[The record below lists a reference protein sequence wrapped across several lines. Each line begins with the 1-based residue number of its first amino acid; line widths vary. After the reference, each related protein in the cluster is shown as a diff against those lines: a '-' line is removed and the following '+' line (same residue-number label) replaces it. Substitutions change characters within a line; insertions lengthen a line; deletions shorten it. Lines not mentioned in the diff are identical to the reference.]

1 MEIHKHIAARY
12 RAYQSRGIALTQ
24 VSEEEDSM
32 SSYVIPQLE
41 SPARRLLIKRM
52 AGLGATLA
60 CSSLSPANAAQ
71 TQSHRPGGLENQV
84 PPVQSAWGP
93 FPPSSGAGRYLQL
106 AYPPSTTKG
115 ELQIGVTYTLWI
127 PDGTKTVRAVIV
139 HQHGASIPAAQSGA
153 TSAYDLHWQALAKKW
168 DCVLLGPSYHVLNDA
183 IDLTPGGAELW
194 FDARLGSDRVFLRAL
209 DEFAAKSGHAEI
221 ATVPWCLWGHS
232 GGGIWANVMS
242 ILHPDRVLAAFLRS
256 GTAVMFRPR
265 REFIQPEVSPA
276 VYEIPT
282 MVNFGMGERGNR
294 PWDGSIATFQ
304 EYRAQGA
311 PIGFAP
317 DPRTGH
323 FCGDS
328 RYLAIPFFDACLQM
342 RLTEWNKI
350 LKPVDPS
357 STWLAAPF
365 GETAVPA
372 AEFKGD
378 PNKAAW
384 LPNAAIARIW
394 MEYVRTGTVS
404 DAGAPPAP
412 VNVRVNADANH
423 GYEITWDA
431 EAGIVSGLGG
441 FIVLRDGHGIAK
453 LPTQPP
459 EAVYGRPLFQ
469 GLSYHDTPVAPFPQM
484 RHVDTSAQ
492 PGAKHVFTVIA
503 LSSAGVP
510 SIPSLPSAVE

>member
-1 MEIHKHIAARY
+1 MNEITRKQILGSQRLAC
-12 RAYQSRGIALTQ
+12 
-24 VSEEEDSM
+24 
-32 SSYVIPQLE
+32 LE
-41 SPARRLLIKRM
+41 SPSRRLLIKGM
-52 AGLGATLA
+52 TGLGATLA
-60 CSSLSPANAAQ
+60 SSSLSAAIAAQ
-71 TQSHRPGGLENQV
+71 TQGHQPATPDHQV
-84 PPVQSAWGP
+84 SPVRGEWGP
-93 FPPSSGAGRYLQL
+93 FTPSNGAGRYLRL
-106 AYPPSTTKG
+106 VYPPSTTKG
-115 ELQIGVTYTLWI
+115 ELELGVIYTLWL
-127 PDGTKTVRAVIV
+127 PDDIKTLRGVIG
-139 HQHGASIPAAQSGA
+139 HHTGASIPAAQSGA

-168 DCVLLGPSYHVLNDA
+168 SCVLLGPSYRVLNDA

-194 FDARLGSDRVFLRAL
+194 FDPRQGSEHVFLRAL
-209 DEFAAKSGHAEI
+209 EEFATKSGHAEI

-256 GTAVMFRPR
+256 GTAMMFRSR
-265 REFIQPEVSPA
+265 TEFIQPEVPPA

-282 MVNFGMGERGNR
+282 MVNFGVGERGNR

-311 PIGFAP
+311 PICFAP

-350 LKPVDPS
+350 LRPVDPS
-357 STWLAAPF
+357 SAWLATPF
-365 GETAVPA
+365 GDTAMPA

-384 LPNAAIARIW
+384 LPNEGIAKIW

-412 VNVRVNADANH
+412 VNVRANANANH
-423 GYEITWDA
+423 ANEITWKA
-431 EAGIVSGLGG
+431 EADIVSGLGG
-441 FIVLRDGHGIAK
+441 FIVVRDGRGIAK

-459 EAVYGRPLFQ
+459 EVVYGRLLFQ
-469 GLSYHDTPVAPFPQM
+469 GLSYHDTPVAPIPRM
-484 RHVDTSAQ
+484 KHVDMSAN
-492 PGAKHVFTVIA
+492 PGAKHVYTVIA

-510 SIPSLPSAVE
+510 SMPSLPATVE

>member
-1 MEIHKHIAARY
+1 MNKSSQTGRIAS
-12 RAYQSRGIALTQ
+12 QGLPS
-24 VSEEEDSM
+24 
-32 SSYVIPQLE
+32 LE
-41 SPARRLLIKRM
+41 SPARRSLMKAM

-60 CSSLSPANAAQ
+60 SSSLSPAIAAQ
-71 TQSHRPGGLENQV
+71 TQSHHPEPPANQV
-84 PPVQSAWGP
+84 PPVQDGWGP
-93 FPPSSGAGRYLQL
+93 FTPSSGAGRYLQL

-115 ELQIGVTYTLWI
+115 ELQLGAVYTLWI
-127 PDGTKTVRAVIV
+127 PDDIKTVRAVIV

-168 DCVLLGPSYHVLNDA
+168 NCVLLGPSYHVLNDA

-194 FDARLGSDRVFLRAL
+194 FDPRQGSERVFLRAL
-209 DEFAAKSGHAEI
+209 DEFATKSGHAEI

-256 GTAVMFRPR
+256 GTAVMFRSR
-265 REFIQPEVSPA
+265 TEFIQPEVPPA
-276 VYEIPT
+276 IYEIPT
-282 MVNFGMGERGNR
+282 IINFGVGERGNR
-294 PWDGSIATFQ
+294 PWDGSVATFQ

-342 RLTEWNKI
+342 RLTEWSKI
-350 LKPVDPS
+350 LRPVDLS
-357 STWLAAPF
+357 SAWVATPF
-365 GETAVPA
+365 GDTAMPA

-384 LPNAAIARIW
+384 LPNEATAKIW

-412 VNVRVNADANH
+412 VNVRAHADANH
-423 GYEITWDA
+423 ANEITWEA
-431 EAGIVSGLGG
+431 EADIVSGLGG
-441 FIVLRDGHGIAK
+441 FIVVRDGRGIAK

-459 EAVYGRPLFQ
+459 EVVYGRLLFQ
-469 GLSYHDTPVAPFPQM
+469 GLSYHDTPVAPLPQM
-484 RHVDTSAQ
+484 RHVDMSAQ
-492 PGAKHVFTVIA
+492 PGAKHVYTVIA

-510 SIPSLPSAVE
+510 SMPSLPAAVE

>member
-1 MEIHKHIAARY
+1 MNEITQSETIASQRLP
-12 RAYQSRGIALTQ
+12 G
-24 VSEEEDSM
+24 
-32 SSYVIPQLE
+32 LE
-41 SPARRLLIKRM
+41 SPARRLLMKGM

-60 CSSLSPANAAQ
+60 SSSLTPALTAQ
-71 TQSHRPGGLENQV
+71 TQSHEAGAAGSQLPSD
-84 PPVQSAWGP
+84 QSRWGP
-93 FPPSSGAGRYLQL
+93 FVPSSGEGRYLQL

-115 ELQIGVTYTLWI
+115 ELQIGVVYTLWI
-127 PDGTKTVRAVIV
+127 PDNIKTVRAVIV
-139 HQHGASIPAAQSGA
+139 HQHGASIPAAQAGA

-168 DCVLLGPSYHVLNDA
+168 NCALLGPSYHVLNDA

-194 FDARLGSDRVFLRAL
+194 FDPRQGSDRVFLRAL
-209 DEFAAKSGHAEI
+209 DEFATKSGHAEI
-221 ATVPWCLWGHS
+221 TTVPWCLWGHS

-256 GTAVMFRPR
+256 GTAAMFRSR
-265 REFIQPEVSPA
+265 REFTQPEVPPA
-276 VYEIPT
+276 IYEIPT
-282 MVNFGMGERGNR
+282 IVNFGIGERGNR
-294 PWDGSIATFQ
+294 PWDGSIATFE

-311 PIGFAP
+311 PIGLAP

-350 LKPVDPS
+350 LRPVDLS
-357 STWLAAPF
+357 SAWLATPF
-365 GETAVPA
+365 GDTAMPA

-384 LPNAAIARIW
+384 LPNEAMAKIW
-394 MEYVRTGTVS
+394 MEYVRNGTVT
-404 DAGAPPAP
+404 DAHAPTTP
-412 VNVRVNADANH
+412 VNVRVNADASH
-423 GYEITWDA
+423 GNEITWES
-431 EAGIVSGLGG
+431 EADIVSGLGG
-441 FIVLRDGHGIAK
+441 FIVLRDGRGIAK
-453 LPTQPP
+453 LPMQPP

-469 GLSYHDTPVAPFPQM
+469 GLSYHDTPFAPLPQM

-492 PGAKHVFTVIA
+492 LGAKHTYTVIA

-510 SIPSLPSAVE
+510 STSSLPAAVE